1 MAKYKHLKLSERI
14 EIYTLLSQGKS
25 IRKIAKE
32 LKRDPTTIA
41 KEIKKH
47 LIIKETGSGGR
58 HYNPCKKAVS
68 CKKRNQCDAKYCY
81 SMCAYCGR
89 CITYCKDYEEHRC
102 ERHSKPPYCCN
113 GCPKTRSCQL
123 QKKYYNASSAH
134 NEYLKS
140 LSKRRKG
147 FLISEEEAQQLE
159 RVITL
164 PILRGQSVH
173 HVCNTHKDELT
184 VCKKTIYN
192 YIDGGVFEL
201 KNIDLPRKVRY
212 RIRKKPKE
220 YRIDI
225 HCREGRT
232 YEDYMSF
239 MRKNDVPIVQMDTVK
254 GRIAGSVLLTIHF
267 VSCGFMIAFLRP
279 ANTSKSVID
288 VFDTLDKLLGR
299 ETFRTLFPAILTDN
313 GSEFSNPMRLEFDKG
328 GERRTHIF
336 YCERNRPDQKGS
348 IEVTHEF
355 IRRIL
360 PKGVSFDK
368 LTQNKVNL
376 MMSHINSYNRKKLNE
391 SSPYKVFELLYSK
404 EILDKLGIV
413 YISSD
418 DINLT
423 PKLLKN

>member
-1 MAKYKHLKLSERI
+1 MKCLSE
-14 EIYTLLSQGKS
+14 
-25 IRKIAKE
+25 
-32 LKRDPTTIA
+32 
-41 KEIKKH
+41 
-47 LIIKETGSGGR
+47 
-58 HYNPCKKAVS
+58 
-68 CKKRNQCDAKYCY
+68 
-81 SMCAYCGR
+81 
-89 CITYCKDYEEHRC
+89 
-102 ERHSKPPYCCN
+102 
-113 GCPKTRSCQL
+113 
-123 QKKYYNASSAH
+123 
-134 NEYLKS
+134 
-140 LSKRRKG
+140 RRKG
-147 FLISEEEAQQLE
+147 FLISEEEALQLE

-184 VCKKTIYN
+184 VCEKTIYN

-232 YEDYMSF
+232 YEDYLNFMS
-239 MRKNDVPIVQMDTVK
+239 KNDVPLVQMDTVK
-254 GRIAGSVLLTIHF
+254 GGIAGSVLLTIHF
-267 VSCGFMIAFLRP
+267 VSCGFMLAFLRP

-288 VFDTLDKLLGR
+288 IFDRLDKLLGR
-299 ETFRTLFPAILTDN
+299 ETFMKLFPAILTDN
-313 GSEFSNPMRLEFDKG
+313 GSEFSNPMRLEFDKD
-328 GERRTHIF
+328 GEQRTYIF

-355 IRRIL
+355 IRRII

-368 LTQNKVNL
+368 LTQDKVNL
-376 MMSHINSYNRKKLNE
+376 MMSHINSYNRKKLND
-391 SSPYKVFELLYSK
+391 SCPYKVFELLYSK
-404 EILDKLGIV
+404 EILNKLGIG
-413 YISSD
+413 YIPSD

>member
-58 HYNPCKKAVS
+58 HYNPCKKATS

-81 SMCAYCGR
+81 SFCAYCGR

-123 QKKYYNASSAH
+123 QKKYYKASSAH
-134 NEYLKS
+134 NEYLKC
-140 LSKRRKG
+140 LSERRKG
-147 FLISEEEAQQLE
+147 FLISEEEALQLE

-184 VCKKTIYN
+184 VCEKTIYN

-232 YEDYMSF
+232 YEDYLNFMS
-239 MRKNDVPIVQMDTVK
+239 KNDVPLVQMDTVK
-254 GRIAGSVLLTIHF
+254 GGIAGSVLLTIHF
-267 VSCGFMIAFLRP
+267 VACGFMLAFLRP

-288 VFDTLDKLLGR
+288 IFDRLDKLLGR
-299 ETFRTLFPAILTDN
+299 ETFMKLFPAILTDN
-313 GSEFSNPMRLEFDKG
+313 GSEFSNPMRLEFDKD
-328 GERRTHIF
+328 GERRTYIF

-355 IRRIL
+355 IRRII

-368 LTQNKVNL
+368 LTQDKVNL
-376 MMSHINSYNRKKLNE
+376 MMSHINSYNRKKLND
-391 SSPYKVFELLYSK
+391 SCPYKVFELLYSK
-404 EILDKLGIV
+404 EILNKLGIG
-413 YISSD
+413 YIPSD

>member
-32 LKRDPTTIA
+32 LKLDPTTIA

-58 HYNPCKKAVS
+58 HYNPCKKAGS

-81 SMCAYCGR
+81 SFCAYCGR

-123 QKKYYNASSAH
+123 QKKYYKAASAH
-134 NEYLKS
+134 NEYLKC
-140 LSKRRKG
+140 LSERRKG
-147 FLISEEEAQQLE
+147 FLISEEEALQLE

-184 VCKKTIYN
+184 VCEKTIYN

-201 KNIDLPRKVRY
+201 KNIDFPRKVCY

-232 YEDYMSF
+232 YEDYLNF
-239 MRKNDVPIVQMDTVK
+239 MIKNDVPVVQMDTVK
-254 GRIAGSVLLTIHF
+254 GGIAGSVLLTIHF
-267 VSCGFMIAFLRP
+267 VSCGFMLAFLRL

-288 VFDTLDKLLGR
+288 IFDRLDKLQDGV
-299 ETFRTLFPAILTDN
+299 
-313 GSEFSNPMRLEFDKG
+313 
-328 GERRTHIF
+328 RRTYIF
-336 YCERNRPDQKGS
+336 YCERNRPNQKGS

-355 IRRIL
+355 IRRII

-368 LTQNKVNL
+368 LTQDKVNL
-376 MMSHINSYNRKKLNE
+376 MMSHINSYNRKKLND
-391 SSPYKVFELLYSK
+391 SCPYKVFELLYSK
-404 EILDKLGIV
+404 EILNKLGIV
-413 YISSD
+413 HIPSD

-423 PKLLKN
+423 PTLLKN